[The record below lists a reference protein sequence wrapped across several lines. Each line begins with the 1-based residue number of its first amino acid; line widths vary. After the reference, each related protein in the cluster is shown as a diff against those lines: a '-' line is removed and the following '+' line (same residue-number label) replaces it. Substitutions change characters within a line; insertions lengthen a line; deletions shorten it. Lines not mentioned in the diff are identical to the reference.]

1 MENVRLVET
10 TTTERNGH
18 PLDYADWLHAAP
30 GADGKPKPTVL
41 CYGHYDVQPT
51 EPFDEWTSPPF
62 EPTERDGNLYAR
74 GAVDDK
80 AQMWMHVKA
89 LESLMVA
96 GGSTLPEVNVIE
108 LAARN
113 AAGSMIAEIYL
124 AAASSL
130 TGMPRAL
137 ATPSP

>member
-1 MENVRLVET
+1 M
-10 TTTERNGH
+10 
-18 PLDYADWLHAAP
+18 
-30 GADGKPKPTVL
+30 
-41 CYGHYDVQPT
+41 
-51 EPFDEWTSPPF
+51 
-62 EPTERDGNLYAR
+62 R